1 MIITHRTT
9 DVSETRMKV
18 TDTENSGC
26 TNPQHINVTFVQ
38 KLVDIDDLIDNM
50 ARIVLKDDSSLYIKK
65 VKFNSPA
72 TVVFWSD
79 GTKTVVKDEDM
90 KDARDVHV
98 NVDKNELVYTVND
111 KKRKVNYTRWKE
123 DGLLNAIMK
132 KTCPNYFKLLD
143 KYCL

>member
-1 MIITHRTT
+1 MIITHRTN
-9 DVSETRMKV
+9 DVSETRTKV
-18 TDTENSGC
+18 TDVTNTSC
-26 TNPQHINVTFVQ
+26 TPPQSINVTFVQ

-65 VKFNSPA
+65 VKFNPPA

-143 KYCL
+143 KYCS